1 MIMLNFDKQKYV
13 QVVYSRWLEL
23 YKKSIVIYLVLLAI
37 SKNINTS
44 DAIRSFL
51 AKNRIEIKQ
60 VSLYRTLRRLESMD
74 LIGHTVEGIKGT
86 NTFRKI
92 FFITPEGRAFLQ
104 KIKRVIKIT
113 AAI

>member
-1 MIMLNFDKQKYV
+1 MIMLNFDEQKYV
-13 QVVYSRWLEL
+13 QIVYNRWLEL
-23 YKKSIVIYLVLLAI
+23 YKKSVVIYLVLLAV

-51 AKNRIEIKQ
+51 TKNGIEIKQ

-74 LIGHTVEGIKGT
+74 LITHVVEGTKGT

-92 FFITPEGRAFLQ
+92 FFITPEGKAFLQ
-104 KIKRVIKIT
+104 KMKRVIKIT
-113 AAI
+113 ATI